1 MDLWYGDID
10 FDDGHK
16 HIQGLGSPPVNS
28 RQPANALLDLH
39 FSHPHVQDASLPQ
52 HASLR
57 FLGIGKTA
65 DIPLYLAAGPS
76 LDVWTPNEN
85 TSEWLHDCLID
96 DASND
101 EDASLRPSSQRPG
114 TQSQDGILLGVL
126 SQRDTAAGKGL
137 RITEILLYAATSR
150 SSLKGYAP
158 PSPPASSSPGPDGP
172 SENARP
178 NIRLYA
184 LPLSSEILNILDR
197 VPAFQ
202 APDSAPSHQDFYYL
216 PSPSDPPLYAHE
228 DTSKPRK
235 RPRLETLFQDATQNR
250 RLQKKRGGEGIA
262 KFMAGDQ
269 TLPSALPSPV
279 PPNKAQPKGQL
290 PPPRNP
296 LTRAST
302 TNSIA
307 TLPTSIPPT
316 TTHPRPTPSL
326 RSTAL
331 STSQRR
337 SSLVRTSSALS
348 TPVNGVDNP
357 MPIPEDGGK
366 GPIEQANKISL
377 SRVIMAGMRMYGFE
391 LRGKKSSVDNSST
404 ASPSAPTTTSTVT
417 TSTNNNNNNNHH
429 PDEYKIIYHQTYKA
443 TAFVFRTHFSRKIL
457 GQDIVRDTVD
467 GFLGRFCRDPFADG
481 GEQGDALRG

>member
-1 MDLWYGDID
+1 MELWYGDID

-16 HIQGLGSPPVNS
+16 HIQE
-28 RQPANALLDLH
+28 LH
-39 FSHPHVQDASLPQ
+39 FSHPHVQVASLPQ

-57 FLGIGKTA
+57 FLGIVKTA

-85 TSEWLHDCLID
+85 TSDWLHDCLID
-96 DASND
+96 YASND

-114 TQSQDGILLGVL
+114 TQSQYGILLGVR
-126 SQRDTAAGKGL
+126 SQRDAAAGKGL
-137 RITEILLYAATSR
+137 KITEILLYAATSK
-150 SSLKGYAP
+150 SSLKGCAP
-158 PSPPASSSPGPDGP
+158 PSPPASSSPDQDGP
-172 SENARP
+172 PDNAGP

-184 LPLSSEILNILDR
+184 LPLSSEILNVLDR

-269 TLPSALPSPV
+269 TLPSALPS
-279 PPNKAQPKGQL
+279 KGQL
-290 PPPRNP
+290 PPPHNP

-307 TLPTSIPPT
+307 TLRTSIPPT

-326 RSTAL
+326 RPTAL

-348 TPVNGVDNP
+348 TPVNGADNP
-357 MPIPEDGGK
+357 VPILEDGGK
-366 GPIEQANKISL
+366 GSIEQANKISL

-404 ASPSAPTTTSTVT
+404 APPSAPTTV
-417 TSTNNNNNNNHH
+417 STNNHNNNN
-429 PDEYKIIYHQTYKA
+429 PDEYKNIYHQTYKA

-457 GQDIVRDTVD
+457 GQDILRDTVD
-467 GFLGRFCRDPFADG
+467 GFLGQFCRDPFANW